1 MSMKIS
7 RRTLLATGTASATLA
22 ALPVIAQE
30 TGTLYEVE
38 IKNFKFNPK
47 TLEVRPGDR
56 IRWTNRD
63 GAPHDAAALDETWR
77 TPILRR
83 GEAGEVT
90 VTADMNTD
98 YFCSVHPSMRATLK
112 IIAV

>member
-1 MSMKIS
+1 MSTKMT

-22 ALPVIAQE
+22 ALPVMAQE

-56 IRWTNRD
+56 IRWTNQDR
-63 GAPHDAAALDETWR
+63 APHDAAALDETWR
-77 TPILRR
+77 TPILTR
-83 GEAGEVT
+83 GESGEVT
-90 VTADMNTD
+90 VTADMSTD
-98 YFCSVHPSMRATLK
+98 YFCSVHPSMRATLT
-112 IIAV
+112 IVSA